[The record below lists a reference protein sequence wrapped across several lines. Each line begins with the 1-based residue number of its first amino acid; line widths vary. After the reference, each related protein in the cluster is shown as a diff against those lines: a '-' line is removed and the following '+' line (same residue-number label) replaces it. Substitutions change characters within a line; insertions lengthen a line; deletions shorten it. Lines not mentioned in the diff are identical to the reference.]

1 MAADPI
7 GKSVGPV
14 KLKVG
19 VPVPDG
25 SGCKLKFDHFLNA
38 IKWKIKQ
45 ITTLSE
51 QFKNVIENGR
61 NKVKINTV
69 NTYLHFGGL
78 VQGTK

>member
-19 VPVPDG
+19 VLVAAG

-38 IKWKIKQ
+38 IKWRIKQ
-45 ITTLSE
+45 LL
-51 QFKNVIENGR
+51 QFR
-61 NKVKINTV
+61 NNSKM
-69 NTYLHFGGL
+69 
-78 VQGTK
+78 

>member
-19 VPVPDG
+19 VLVAAG

-38 IKWKIKQ
+38 IKWRIKQ
-45 ITTLSE
+45 L
-51 QFKNVIENGR
+51 
-61 NKVKINTV
+61 
-69 NTYLHFGGL
+69 LHFGTI
-78 VQGTK
+78 QKCNRNW